1 MVSDAKKAANA
12 RWDAHN
18 MTILG
23 CKVRKDYA
31 DRVRAKCKEDGTT
44 VNAILKR
51 ALDEYMLAGA
61 IKEAAKAFLEEQGD
75 LLDKE

>member
-31 DRVRAKCKEDGTT
+31 DRVRKKAKDKGTS
-44 VNAILKR
+44 VNAILKK
-51 ALDEYMLAGA
+51 ALDDFMEGE
-61 IKEAAKAFLEEQGD
+61 K
-75 LLDKE
+75 

>member
-31 DRVRAKCKEDGTT
+31 DRVRKKAKDKGTS
-44 VNAILKR
+44 VNAILKK
-51 ALDEYMLAGA
+51 ALDEFMEG
-61 IKEAAKAFLEEQGD
+61 QND
-75 LLDKE
+75 

>member
-31 DRVRAKCKEDGTT
+31 DRVRKKAKDKGTS
-44 VNAILKR
+44 VNAILKK
-51 ALDEYMLAGA
+51 ALDEFM
-61 IKEAAKAFLEEQGD
+61 EGD
-75 LLDKE
+75 G

>member
-1 MVSDAKKAANA
+1 M
-12 RWDAHN
+12 
-18 MTILG
+18 LG

-31 DRVRAKCKEDGTT
+31 EKVRAKCKEDGTT

-61 IKEAAKAFLEEQGD
+61 IKEAGKAFLEEQGELWTRRARD
-75 LLDKE
+75 D

>member
-31 DRVRAKCKEDGTT
+31 DRVRQKAKDEGTS
-44 VNAILKR
+44 VNAILKK
-51 ALDEYMLAGA
+51 ALDDFMEG
-61 IKEAAKAFLEEQGD
+61 KK
-75 LLDKE
+75 